1 MDSITEEDD
10 TRQSPYSNIIDD
22 TTTSLGHVQEQ
33 LFDSPI
39 STDLMVHSCSRALDA
54 SLRRIPKS
62 LPSIPVGTIPE
73 ADCSTINVY
82 FRRHPVEL
90 VISSEFV
97 DEMNAVVLMVLQDSP
112 SAIGDALYGIGR
124 VYMDQDS
131 QSTKLPLALNRR
143 ARTLAR
149 LRVKDPNREL
159 EQMLVMML
167 ALSGMELIDT
177 KCRPHERTFPIIVGY
192 AASII
197 NKYLGS
203 GLVLSSLAKYFIRT
217 LARQDMMISLS
228 QLRRNAIRTDTW
240 LDDTAKHNADRF
252 MGYTATLMPLLEEL
266 CALSEDVHQSLGI
279 TRGKGYELGDATSI
293 PLSLTTISMISQ
305 RAMNLQFRLRSWRPI
320 FSQEIS
326 ARTSRRLLAQ
336 AYATRAAASLMLHRL
351 VNPAGS
357 SEESDREAF
366 EMACEIMAHLNG
378 QPEDL
383 RLSTFPALIASC
395 ELESEEDR
403 AVAVEIFEG
412 IYNARK
418 TGTSLQTKDF
428 VVDRVWKA
436 RDAGEDWDWMVLS
449 QKYPGECVP
458 I

>member
-1 MDSITEEDD
+1 
-10 TRQSPYSNIIDD
+10 
-22 TTTSLGHVQEQ
+22 
-33 LFDSPI
+33 
-39 STDLMVHSCSRALDA
+39 MVRSSSQALDSA
-54 SLRRIPKS
+54 LRRIPKS
-62 LPSIPVGTIPE
+62 LPSIPVGAIPE

-82 FRRHPVEL
+82 FKRHPVEL

-124 VYMDQDS
+124 VYLDEDS
-131 QSTKLPLALNRR
+131 SSTKLPLALDRR

-149 LRVKDPNREL
+149 LRMKDPNCEL

-177 KCRPHERTFPIIVGY
+177 KCKPHERTFSILVGY
-192 AASII
+192 AASIV

-203 GLVLSSLAKYFIRT
+203 GMVLSSLAKYFIRT

-228 QLRRNAIRTDTW
+228 QLRRNAIRTETW
-240 LDDTAKHNADRF
+240 LDDTAKNNADRF

-266 CALSEDVHQSLGI
+266 CALAEDVHHNLGI
-279 TRGKGYELGDATSI
+279 TRRKRYELVDATLS

-305 RAMNLQFRLRSWRPI
+305 KAMNLQFRLRSWRPI
-320 FSQEIS
+320 FSQNIS

-383 RLSTFPALIASC
+383 RLSTFPALIATC

-403 AVAVEIFEG
+403 AVAIEIFEN
-412 IYNARK
+412 IYKTRK
-418 TGTSLQTKDF
+418 TGTSLQTRDF
-428 VVDRVWKA
+428 VVHRVWKA
-436 RDAGEDWDWMVLS
+436 KDAGEDWDWMILS
-449 QKYPGECVP
+449 RKYPGECVP